1 MASKVACCD
10 PVASSPET
18 CVRPAG
24 ESEAKPTGMPPVRV
38 EEIGQRVGDV
48 LLVDVEA
55 AAVVQREIQIDVV
68 GVVAQRR
75 VQV

>member
-24 ESEAKPTGMPPVRV
+24 ESEAKPTGMPPV
-38 EEIGQRVGDV
+38 V
-48 LLVDVEA
+48 LKKLVSA
-55 AAVVQREIQIDVV
+55 LATFCWLTLRPPP
-68 GVVAQRR
+68 
-75 VQV
+75 